1 VTIADGDP
9 ARAEAAAEKI
19 ARAAWEQ
26 REDFVYKGRPL
37 AETVAEAATL
47 SDGPIVLL
55 DHSDNAASGATQD
68 VMTVIAEVMRQG
80 LEDVAVA
87 AVWDPAAVQEMAK
100 AGPGATVSLKLGGK
114 TDMPSIGLKGR
125 PLAVTGK
132 VKALSDG
139 EFVIRGP
146 MGTGTVAKLGPSAVL
161 DTGKMQIV
169 VISHH
174 HEPFDTGIFTSLG
187 IQPEHKR
194 YLLLK
199 SRIHY
204 RAGFA
209 KLARHTFRL
218 DGEGVTTS
226 DNSLLKFEK
235 IRRPI
240 YPLDRI
246 NDWR

>member
-1 VTIADGDP
+1 
-9 ARAEAAAEKI
+9 
-19 ARAAWEQ
+19 
-26 REDFVYKGRPL
+26 
-37 AETVAEAATL
+37 
-47 SDGPIVLL
+47 
-55 DHSDNAASGATQD
+55 
-68 VMTVIAEVMRQG
+68 
-80 LEDVAVA
+80 
-87 AVWDPAAVQEMAK
+87 MAK
-100 AGPGATVSLKLGGK
+100 AGPGATVSLKLGGR
-114 TDMPSIGLKGR
+114 TDMPSIGLEGK

-139 EFVIRGP
+139 EFVVRGP
-146 MGTGTVAKLGPSAVL
+146 MFTGTTAKLGPSAVL
-161 DTGKMQIV
+161 DTVKMQIV
-169 VISHH
+169 VVSRH

-209 KLARHTFRL
+209 KLAKHTFRL

-226 DNSLLKFEK
+226 DNSLLKFTK
-235 IRRPI
+235 IRRPV